1 MKVDGHSHRTVA
13 NENDNEF
20 DEETIRVFNRIILFS
35 QRKAQLISGVPGNR
49 KKGANVFSSQLVTG
63 GSGRVQYQ
71 GEYLVR
77 GEFCGRSAGSRTNK
91 SRVTRYTSKEWQSEE
106 QLGLSED
113 DSSEDDSTEEEPTE
127 EFVIVGS
134 VLNAKFLGEWNYNK
148 ASSPL
153 VAGEAGD
160 SIIWQCQGARR
171 CISSGAVDGGERYGR
186 GRPHG
191 RAMRIVEDK

>member
-77 GEFCGRSAGSRTNK
+77 GEFRGRSAGSRTNK
-91 SRVTRYTSKEWQSEE
+91 SRVTRYTSKQWQSEE
-106 QLGLSED
+106 RNAVPESLLGQLGLL
-113 DSSEDDSTEEEPTE
+113 EDDSTEGTNGGLCGCWLC
-127 EFVIVGS
+127 IH
-134 VLNAKFLGEWNYNK
+134 
-148 ASSPL
+148 
-153 VAGEAGD
+153 
-160 SIIWQCQGARR
+160 CQIFGGMDLQQG
-171 CISSGAVDGGERYGR
+171 IFSSSGREGWRLNYM
-186 GRPHG
+186 
-191 RAMRIVEDK
+191 AM